1 MWLAFLTWVGADVTI
16 RPVHVNTHFENV
28 FMWCLCFLVA
38 LLLISSP
45 SLAQTERASLPDPV
59 KFVNK
64 FDIVW
69 NVARAVLNDMG
80 YGVELEDKAGGRIS
94 TKPYVFVTGSL
105 TPSEIDKVAIKSNTA
120 TGSWVRARYSVETI
134 LEIVNPRETLVT
146 VRTKMEGLNRD
157 LDGTEKWLPLES
169 LGLFE
174 KRILGKLSLK
184 LMGNELDFEN
194 KKGFWDKSP
203 QPVDSRRPKP
213 YPTRPPL

>member
-1 MWLAFLTWVGADVTI
+1 M
-16 RPVHVNTHFENV
+16 R
-28 FMWCLCFLVA
+28 CLCFLVT

-45 SLAQTERASLPDPV
+45 LVAQTERASLPDPV

-80 YGVELEDKAGGRIS
+80 YSIELEDKAGGRIS

-120 TGSWVRARYSVETI
+120 TGSWVRARYSVKTI
-134 LEIVNPRETLVT
+134 MEIVNPRETLVT

-157 LDGTEKWLPLES
+157 LDGSEKWLPLES

-203 QPVDSRRPKP
+203 QPVDPRRPKP

>member
-1 MWLAFLTWVGADVTI
+1 MTWGGADATI
-16 RPVHVNTHFENV
+16 RLVRVNTRFEKI
-28 FMWCLCFLVA
+28 FMRHLSFLVT

-45 SLAQTERASLPDPV
+45 VVAQTDRPSLPNPI

-69 NVARAVLNDMG
+69 NVVRAVLNELG
-80 YGVELEDKAGGRIS
+80 YSIELEDKAGGSIS

-105 TPSEIDKVAIKSNTA
+105 TPSEIDKVAIKNNTA
-120 TGSWVRARYSVETI
+120 TGSWVRARYSVQAI

-169 LGLFE
+169 LGIFE

-184 LMGNELDFEN
+184 LLGNELDYEN

-203 QPVDSRRPKP
+203 QPVDPRRPKP
-213 YPTRPPL
+213 YPTRPTL

>member
-1 MWLAFLTWVGADVTI
+1 MTWGGADVTI
-16 RPVHVNTHFENV
+16 RPVRLNTRFENV
-28 FMWCLCFLVA
+28 FMRCLSFLVA
-38 LLLISSP
+38 LVLISSP
-45 SLAQTERASLPDPV
+45 SPAQTERASLPDPV

-120 TGSWVRARYSVETI
+120 TGSWVRARYSVEAI

-194 KKGFWDKSP
+194 KKGFWNKSP